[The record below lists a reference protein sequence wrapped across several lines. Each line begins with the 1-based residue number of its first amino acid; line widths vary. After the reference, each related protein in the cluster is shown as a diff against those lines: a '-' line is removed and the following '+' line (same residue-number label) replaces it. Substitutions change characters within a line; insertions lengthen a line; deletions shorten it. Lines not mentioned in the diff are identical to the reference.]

1 MSLLCVWVLWL
12 AHIGA
17 FLWNFD
23 AFVEITLS
31 FVELRL
37 SIWLDI
43 RLQVAYNMVMLF
55 YNVCFSLGFEPDSDL
70 MDCTS
75 FLQVGLSV
83 SKPVLGSIGENLDQ
97 PSPISVLELSFEE
110 DASVIH
116 EYPGNAA

>member
-1 MSLLCVWVLWL
+1 MSLLCIWVLRL

-23 AFVEITLS
+23 AFVEITLC

-37 SIWLDI
+37 SIRLDI
-43 RLQVAYNMVMLF
+43 QLQWP
-55 YNVCFSLGFEPDSDL
+55 YNVVVLFNNVCLSLGFDPDSDL

-83 SKPVLGSIGENLDQ
+83 SKPVLGGVGENPDQ
-97 PSPISVLELSFEE
+97 PSPVSVLELSFEE
-110 DASVIH
+110 DASVNP
-116 EYPGNAA
+116 EYPGNVA